1 MPKARTRKSRQ
12 CQVGPAA
19 GPSRTRASPRASVR
33 ASTAASA
40 GAARGA
46 PASATPNATPVTD
59 EESNTQI
66 TPQEALLSSQ
76 FMETLVNRV
85 ADEVFCQL
93 APAPTPPAPT
103 VPTSDLQEVPAGP
116 IANHTAPTPVD
127 ALARNIVQGNLQ
139 KEAAAITG
147 LAQQS
152 SHTTAPH
159 IPGQLFQSVSLPVD
173 ARLSDKLRTKI
184 WGQEYVDFGS
194 LLTNQVLDNQ
204 YQITVQNAASD
215 TAPSLCIEPVTKPK
229 KITSIEAWIS
239 SFHVFVGVYTKKFP
253 HEAPALMKY
262 GEIIQDLAVRGHN
275 WKFYDD
281 NFCFLRQAHGALL
294 PWDRIHGELW
304 LKSQNV
310 LCKTSPPQFSA
321 PLRTKPDSIPKGY
334 CFRFHKGH
342 KCPQGCAF
350 KYLCYRCEG
359 SHVVTKCNFRDSAK
373 LNHSQPQAAKSF
385 LTQPSHPNKS

>member
-1 MPKARTRKSRQ
+1 M
-12 CQVGPAA
+12 
-19 GPSRTRASPRASVR
+19 
-33 ASTAASA
+33 
-40 GAARGA
+40 
-46 PASATPNATPVTD
+46 
-59 EESNTQI
+59 
-66 TPQEALLSSQ
+66 
-76 FMETLVNRV
+76 
-85 ADEVFCQL
+85 
-93 APAPTPPAPT
+93 
-103 VPTSDLQEVPAGP
+103 
-116 IANHTAPTPVD
+116 
-127 ALARNIVQGNLQ
+127 
-139 KEAAAITG
+139 G
-147 LAQQS
+147 LPQQS
-152 SHTTAPH
+152 SDTTAPH

-194 LLTNQVLDNQ
+194 ILTNQVLDNQ

-253 HEAPALMKY
+253 HEAPALMIY

-294 PWDRIHGELW
+294 PWDRIHGE
-304 LKSQNV
+304 
-310 LCKTSPPQFSA
+310 
-321 PLRTKPDSIPKGY
+321 
-334 CFRFHKGH
+334 FHKGR

>member
-1 MPKARTRKSRQ
+1 MPKAR
-12 CQVGPAA
+12 P
-19 GPSRTRASPRASVR
+19 RTS
-33 ASTAASA
+33 
-40 GAARGA
+40 
-46 PASATPNATPVTD
+46 
-59 EESNTQI
+59 
-66 TPQEALLSSQ
+66 
-76 FMETLVNRV
+76 
-85 ADEVFCQL
+85 
-93 APAPTPPAPT
+93 
-103 VPTSDLQEVPAGP
+103 LQ
-116 IANHTAPTPVD
+116 
-127 ALARNIVQGNLQ
+127 RM
-139 KEAAAITG
+139 
-147 LAQQS
+147 
-152 SHTTAPH
+152 
-159 IPGQLFQSVSLPVD
+159 
-173 ARLSDKLRTKI
+173 LRTKI

-281 NFCFLRQAHGALL
+281 NFRFLRQAHGALL

-310 LCKTSPPQFSA
+310 LRKTSPPQFSA
-321 PLRTKPDSIPKGY
+321 PQRTKPDSIPKGY
-334 CFRFHKGH
+334 CFRFHKGR
-342 KCPQGCAF
+342 KCPPGCAF
-350 KYLCYRCEG
+350 KHLCYRCEG

-385 LTQPSHPNKS
+385 SYPAFPPQ